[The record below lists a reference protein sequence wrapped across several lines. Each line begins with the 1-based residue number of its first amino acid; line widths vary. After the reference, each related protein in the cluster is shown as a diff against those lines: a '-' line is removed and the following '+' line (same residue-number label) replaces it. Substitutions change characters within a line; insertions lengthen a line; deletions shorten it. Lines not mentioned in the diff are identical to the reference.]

1 MPPPVD
7 DELQLA
13 AATCQDALA
22 APEFAALGDILPD
35 APRCAEGWFELLSK
49 CNQDRKSTAALI
61 AMRSA
66 IPADLI
72 AGGGAIERYAV
83 LRALSVAAL
92 HIASALAP
100 ITVKRLYATLCIEI
114 AAREHQWDSHFDMS
128 DYERFLDIAE
138 IATLRK
144 FPAGA
149 ANFAYEQLA
158 FVRTTLQV
166 HPLSLPGYLYQ
177 RTIPMPFYRRA
188 LGPHVNYARK
198 GRLILQQKDYERS
211 LWLMAKTIE
220 MNPKV
225 SGVIGRSWFCS
236 QIVGEVFPHLAW
248 MRAVFADG
256 GAYLIDTFPA
266 DPGGYG
272 FAYNNRRRQI
282 LYDQGKFCP
291 RETALFW
298 SRDDF
303 LAWASRHSELAP
315 EGEEPVRA
323 PERRAFIS
331 ARSPRPAK
339 HAKHNSPV
347 TLWNGKAALERL
359 GWLKYLGFVLVL
371 PAVLLSLAVFCFA
384 GPWLALLTFPVIA
397 YLVFSFQYFFS
408 Q

>member
-1 MPPPVD
+1 
-7 DELQLA
+7 
-13 AATCQDALA
+13 
-22 APEFAALGDILPD
+22 
-35 APRCAEGWFELLSK
+35 
-49 CNQDRKSTAALI
+49 
-61 AMRSA
+61 
-66 IPADLI
+66 
-72 AGGGAIERYAV
+72 
-83 LRALSVAAL
+83 
-92 HIASALAP
+92 
-100 ITVKRLYATLCIEI
+100 
-114 AAREHQWDSHFDMS
+114 MS

-138 IATLRK
+138 IATLRR

-149 ANFAYEQLA
+149 VNFAYGQLA
-158 FVRTTLQV
+158 FVRTMLQV

-177 RTIPMPFYRRA
+177 RTIPMPFYRPA
-188 LGPHVNYARK
+188 LGPHVNYGRK

-211 LWLMAKTIE
+211 LWLMAKTVE
-220 MNPKV
+220 MNPEV

-298 SRDDF
+298 SRDE
-303 LAWASRHSELAP
+303 LLRWASRHSELAP
-315 EGEEPVRA
+315 EGEEPVQA
-323 PERRAFIS
+323 PKRGAFVG
-331 ARSPRPAK
+331 AKSPKPAK

-347 TLWNGKAALERL
+347 TLWNGKAAVERV
-359 GWLKYLGFVLVL
+359 GWLNYLGLVLVL
-371 PAVLLSLAVFCFA
+371 PTLLMSLAVFCFS
-384 GPWLALLTFPVIA
+384 GPWLAFVTLPIIVFFVI
-397 YLVFSFQYFFS
+397 SFQYFLS